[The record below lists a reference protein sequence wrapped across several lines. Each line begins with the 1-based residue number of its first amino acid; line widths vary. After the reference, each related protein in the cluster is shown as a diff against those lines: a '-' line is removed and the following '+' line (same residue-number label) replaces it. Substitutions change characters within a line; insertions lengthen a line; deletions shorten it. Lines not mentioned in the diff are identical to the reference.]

1 MNGAFTGLAV
11 ASTWIAFVGHAARI
25 QEEIP

>member
-11 ASTWIAFVGHAARI
+11 ASTRISFVGHAARI